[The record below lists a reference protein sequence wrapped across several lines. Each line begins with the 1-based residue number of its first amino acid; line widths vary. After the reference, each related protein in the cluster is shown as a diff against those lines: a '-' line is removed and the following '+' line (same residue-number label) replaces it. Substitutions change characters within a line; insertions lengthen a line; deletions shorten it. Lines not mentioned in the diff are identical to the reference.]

1 MDDGQVVLLPRFAK
15 AYLQAFDAALESIG
29 GTRVAGDE
37 VKSEAK
43 LIGPQDDVETEG
55 AAWRTGIVEDTCI
68 LRNSMPGATKVL
80 GVDLDGSHLGD
91 QIKAA
96 LDKTADICQK
106 LGATHDTPVEL
117 ALLRMCANVSRLTHL
132 LRAAGPELRS
142 ADMDLFDESQRTAL
156 DRLLGCELSDTSYLR
171 ATQAAKDGG
180 LGLRKASDLRPPA
193 FLASRADAKGLA
205 ELLTL
210 TMPNG
215 IKDNLFRYW
224 EHTSTSAIE
233 EWNETI
239 PYSTGQ
245 VAEAIL
251 SEADAQSRARAGA
264 TSSNPTR
271 TNNAIGDARLASR
284 VKEAII
290 SAAGLEDPEHPSNA
304 GIGTQSRL
312 TDLTAALALERLTD
326 HLRATNQHADVE
338 LAQRPT
344 RPWLR
349 SRLDV
354 GTRVG

>member
-1 MDDGQVVLLPRFAK
+1 MSSPT
-15 AYLQAFDAALESIG
+15 S
-29 GTRVAGDE
+29 
-37 VKSEAK
+37 
-43 LIGPQDDVETEG
+43 
-55 AAWRTGIVEDTCI
+55 
-68 LRNSMPGATKVL
+68 
-80 GVDLDGSHLGD
+80 
-91 QIKAA
+91 
-96 LDKTADICQK
+96 
-106 LGATHDTPVEL
+106 
-117 ALLRMCANVSRLTHL
+117 
-132 LRAAGPELRS
+132 
-142 ADMDLFDESQRTAL
+142 
-156 DRLLGCELSDTSYLR
+156 SYLR

-180 LGLRKASDLRPPA
+180 LGLRKAADLRLPA

-224 EHTSTSAIE
+224 GHTSTSAIE

-239 PYSTGQ
+239 PSSTGQ

-264 TSSNPTR
+264 TSSKPTR
-271 TNNAIGDARLASR
+271 PNNAIGDARLASR

-312 TDLTAALALERLTD
+312 TDLTAALALEHLND

-338 LAQRPT
+338 LLRDLRDPGTDHGWMWALASADASIHDQQGVCTGRQTADRGGCRGPRVKVQQVRHDNGPQGQTRARLPKERLGYPRRGTTSSATHSLGSHPSATPEQLPRPLAWSSSNPIHQASRRTHDRRVRAPNST
-344 RPWLR
+344 RR
-349 SRLDV
+349 SRQLPPRR
-354 GTRVG
+354 GRRAQTPPPTP